1 MSFWTLNC
9 VISHF
14 HIADDYYY
22 NKAEWTILKVAFLV
36 FVPVV
41 AGKWVCEEHNI
52 GTQCGATTTNTATE
66 TVEHSDATNI
76 QKNQPNLQNQPN
88 QQNSQKFIRQLE
100 VVPSLAEVCQND
112 PDGYQAAA
120 FVPSKVP
127 RWRRP
132 PYLNILI
139 PEHHITPH
147 MIKVNVMAKLNTV
160 PDSALSE
167 IGEYLDIWT
176 FSFKVKIED

>member
-1 MSFWTLNC
+1 MNNFKSCIPC
-9 VISHF
+9 VCTCSGR
-14 HIADDYYY
+14 
-22 NKAEWTILKVAFLV
+22 KR
-36 FVPVV
+36 
-41 AGKWVCEEHNI
+41 VCEEHNI
-52 GTQCGATTTNTATE
+52 GTQCGATASNTATE
-66 TVEHSDATNI
+66 TVENFDATNI
-76 QKNQPNLQNQPN
+76 QQNQKNQPN
-88 QQNSQKFIRQLE
+88 QQNSQKLIRQVE
-100 VVPSLAEVCQND
+100 VVPSPAEVCQND

-139 PEHHITPH
+139 PEHHITCH

-167 IGEYLDIWT
+167 IEEYLDI
-176 FSFKVKIED
+176 

>member
-1 MSFWTLNC
+1 MFVLAVATNEF
-9 VISHF
+9 VK
-14 HIADDYYY
+14 
-22 NKAEWTILKVAFLV
+22 NTILAPNVGPL
-36 FVPVV
+36 PQ
-41 AGKWVCEEHNI
+41 
-52 GTQCGATTTNTATE
+52 TQQLKLLKTLMPQTF
-66 TVEHSDATNI
+66 SKI
-76 QKNQPNLQNQPN
+76 SKMQNQPN
-88 QQNSQKFIRQLE
+88 QQNSQKLIRQLE
-100 VVPSLAEVCQND
+100 VVPSPAEVCQND

-167 IGEYLDIWT
+167 IEEYLDI
-176 FSFKVKIED
+176 